1 MNEIMTALF
10 ARKSM
15 RAYTKESVSPE
26 KKELILK
33 AACRTRRSTM
43 RPA

>member
-1 MNEIMTALF
+1 MNEILDALY

-15 RAYTKESVSPE
+15 RAYTGESVSTE

-33 AACRTRRSTM
+33 AEIGRAHV
-43 RPA
+43 